1 MRHPESVRHPENPRH
16 PDNRAQK
23 ASTTSGQRSLEDLH
37 IEFRARSEE
46 LQRVRTLLRAWL
58 AGTNLGP
65 DRAYDLLLAVNE
77 ACTNA
82 VEHGHRGDGRT
93 VVLHATATHSIRI
106 TVSDSGTWRTPRA
119 DEEVDRGRGLP
130 MMNALMPGTRVVSG
144 ADGTTVEFVA
154 SPTTEERSPDTGQR
168 SRRSSAEQP

>member
-1 MRHPESVRHPENPRH
+1 MRHPESGGR
-16 PDNRAQK
+16 K
-23 ASTTSGQRSLEDLH
+23 AATTSGQRSLEDLH

-58 AGTNLGP
+58 AGTTLGP

-82 VEHGHRGDGRT
+82 VEHGHHGDGRT
-93 VVLHATATHSIRI
+93 IVLHATATHSIRI
-106 TVSDSGTWRTPRA
+106 TVSDSGTWRAPRA

-144 ADGTTVEFVA
+144 ADGTTVEFVV
-154 SPTTEERSPDTGQR
+154 SPTTEKRSDLDAGQR

>member
-1 MRHPESVRHPENPRH
+1 MRHPESSRHPESG
-16 PDNRAQK
+16 AQK
-23 ASTTSGQRSLEDLH
+23 AAATGGQRSLEDLH

-46 LQRVRTLLRAWL
+46 LQRVRTRLRAWL
-58 AGTNLGP
+58 TGTSLGP

-77 ACTNA
+77 ACSNS

-93 VVLHATATHSIRI
+93 VVLHASVAHAIRI
-106 TVSDSGTWRTPRA
+106 TVSDSGTWRAPRA

-154 SPTTEERSPDTGQR
+154 SLTAESRSDPDTGQW
-168 SRRSSAEQP
+168 SRRTSADQQ

>member
-1 MRHPESVRHPENPRH
+1 MRHPEDMRH
-16 PDNRAQK
+16 PDSGDRK
-23 ASTTSGQRSLEDLH
+23 AASAGGQRSLEDLH
-37 IEFRARSEE
+37 IEFRARSAE
-46 LQRVRTLLRAWL
+46 LQRVRALLRSWL
-58 AGTNLGP
+58 AGTSLGS

-77 ACTNA
+77 ACSNS

-106 TVSDSGTWRTPRA
+106 TVSDGGTWRAPRA

-144 ADGTTVEFVA
+144 TDGTTVEFVVSLTA
-154 SPTTEERSPDTGQR
+154 ESRSDPNTGQW
-168 SRRSSAEQP
+168 SRRTSAEQQ

>member
-1 MRHPESVRHPENPRH
+1 MRRPESGDH
-16 PDNRAQK
+16 K
-23 ASTTSGQRSLEDLH
+23 AATNSGQRSLEDLH

-46 LQRVRTLLRAWL
+46 LQRVRTLLRAWI
-58 AGTNLGP
+58 AGTTLGP

-82 VEHGHRGDGRT
+82 VEHGHRGDGRAI
-93 VVLHATATHSIRI
+93 VLHATATHSIRI
-106 TVSDSGTWRTPRA
+106 TVSDGGTWRAPRA

-144 ADGTTVEFVA
+144 ADGTTVEFVV
-154 SPTTEERSPDTGQR
+154 SPTTEERSDPDTGQR